1 MASAPEGPYIPA
13 VLVEVR
19 LPRRLRLR
27 AARRVRVHC
36 LRRDDLEPA
45 QRVARCKLT
54 RAVAL
59 RTAMLTRRITPAF
72 ALG

>member
-1 MASAPEGPYIPA
+1 MASAPEGPHIPA

-19 LPRRLRLR
+19 LPRRLRL
-27 AARRVRVHC
+27 ARRAVCVCIACGVMISSPRSVW
-36 LRRDDLEPA
+36 
-45 QRVARCKLT
+45 

-72 ALG
+72 APG